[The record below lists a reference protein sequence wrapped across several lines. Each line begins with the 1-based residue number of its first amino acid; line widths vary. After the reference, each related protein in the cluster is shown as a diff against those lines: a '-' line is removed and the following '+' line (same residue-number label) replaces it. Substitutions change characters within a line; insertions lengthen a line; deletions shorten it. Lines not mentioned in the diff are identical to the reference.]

1 MAKKVVEE
9 SVLHET
15 DCCVHDA
22 VAHLNLDVFTAYT
35 EVELA
40 YGQCVILEIGI
51 VVEIDSYDRGYF
63 PAFSRTLTVLLAS
76 NKALPDRDKSSAVI
90 M

>member
-9 SVLHET
+9 CVLHET
-15 DCCVHDA
+15 DCCVHHA

-40 YGQCVILEIGI
+40 YGQCVILMNNFGMMDE
-51 VVEIDSYDRGYF
+51 VN
-63 PAFSRTLTVLLAS
+63 L
-76 NKALPDRDKSSAVI
+76 
-90 M
+90 